1 VQLKTAYFY
10 AEAAF
15 LYCMDLHQRED
26 IGQEIARLKLSI
38 SSLSDA
44 KRSAKGAPFSLY
56 EAVSKLE
63 TKMNQKLE
71 TAVKENN
78 QVYMMRVTPVS
89 SLSELPAAVL
99 AQPAS
104 VEGLDISSETLFSN
118 LISESG
124 KKTLKNYSEMVDD
137 IIRTQLDKI
146 KLSKEVCKIK
156 LQEMG
161 LPDAIGTVENGSIIP
176 AKLKVQVE
184 AIQDRG
190 GPGGLEVELRQLK
203 DLRRVNLELM
213 VQMEEML
220 QKEARDDS
228 QYRAQ
233 YKEKWDRPQ
242 SDVLA
247 KNMRDM
253 LGNYTEKLK
262 EAGVSDLRIEH
273 SITENLGTMAILDN
287 QPVSFLSLDVCF
299 LQDLLLFV
307 SYSMLNELYLIFT
320 LNEFIYQMNIVV
332 NIATHY

>member
-1 VQLKTAYFY
+1 VSPLDQHFDRAWVSYVQLKTAYFY
-10 AEAAF
+10 SEAAF

-44 KRSAKGAPFSLY
+44 KRSAKGAPYSLY

-63 TKMNQKLE
+63 TKMNQNLE

-78 QVYMMRVTPVS
+78 QVYLMRITPAS
-89 SLSELPAAVL
+89 SISELPAAVL
-99 AQPAS
+99 AKPSS
-104 VEGLDISSETLFSN
+104 VEDLDISSETLFSN

-124 KKTLKNYSEMVDD
+124 KKALTNYSEMVDD
-137 IIRTQLDKI
+137 IIRMQLDKI
-146 KLSKEVCKIK
+146 KLAKEVCKVK
-156 LQEMG
+156 LQEMS
-161 LPDAIGTVENGSIIP
+161 LPEAIGTVENGSIIP
-176 AKLKVQVE
+176 AELKAQIE

-190 GPGGLEVELRQLK
+190 GPGGLAVELQQLK

-213 VQMEEML
+213 VQMEQIL
-220 QKEARDDS
+220 QKEAREDS

-233 YKEKWDRPQ
+233 YKEKWDRPE

-253 LGNYTEKLK
+253 LGKYAENLK

-273 SITENLGTMAILDN
+273 SINENLGSLAILDN
-287 QPVSFLSLDVCF
+287 RPVSFLSLDVC
-299 LQDLLLFV
+299 
-307 SYSMLNELYLIFT
+307 
-320 LNEFIYQMNIVV
+320 
-332 NIATHY
+332 

>member
-1 VQLKTAYFY
+1 MPPLDQHFDRAWVSHVQLKTAYFY
-10 AEAAF
+10 AEAAS
-15 LYCMDLHQRED
+15 LYCMDLHQKED

-44 KRSAKGAPFSLY
+44 KRSAKGAPSSLY

-63 TKMNQKLE
+63 TKMNQNLE

-78 QVYMMRVTPVS
+78 QVYLMRIMPVS

-99 AQPAS
+99 AQPTP
-104 VEGLDISSETLFSN
+104 VDGLDVGSETLFSN

-124 KKTLKNYSEMVDD
+124 KKALTKYSEMVDG
-137 IIRTQLDKI
+137 IIQTQLDKI
-146 KLSKEVCKIK
+146 NLAKEVCKEK

-161 LPDAIGTVENGSIIP
+161 LPDAISTVENGSTIP
-176 AKLKVQVE
+176 AELKAQVE

-190 GPGGLEVELRQLK
+190 GPGGLEMELRQLK

-220 QKEARDDS
+220 QKEEKEDS

-233 YKEKWDRPQ
+233 YKDKWNRPE
-242 SDVLA
+242 SGVLA

-253 LGNYTEKLK
+253 LRKYADNLK
-262 EAGVSDLRIEH
+262 EAGISDLRIEH
-273 SITENLGTMAILDN
+273 SMSENLGTLAILDN
-287 QPVSFLSLDVCF
+287 QPVSFLNLEFYF
-299 LQDLLLFV
+299 LQDLLFV
-307 SYSMLNELYLIFT
+307 TCLDD
-320 LNEFIYQMNIVV
+320 
-332 NIATHY
+332 